1 MVKLRRVFESDLYLE
16 AKKDLDDLKNYL
28 GDKLFDDYMKIR
40 DRIPK
45 DQNEFKDFSKLKKM
59 DKKDIQDFVSS
70 FQSKSDK
77 RKSDKTE
84 GAEKLYEDSDWIVY
98 KITTYPAAQLYGKG
112 TKWCITGR
120 YPGHEERGQEYFDSY
135 IEDNNLDGGYYFYL
149 NKKDPSEKYCILQTK
164 DKNIHSIWDASDTN
178 KGRSKYTLDIELP
191 DVKEVNLQAED
202 LDYSL
207 DKAIQEDDFDWIKK
221 KIKDGTIDINKSL
234 NVYGDT
240 LLNQYTLAYS
250 ENDFDSFYFD
260 FICWLLDNGADINN
274 RGVNKWSPLYTA
286 VRSGDVDLCTLL
298 LKNGADPNIEDQY
311 GVTPLMSI
319 DFKGDYLEIAE
330 LLLDAGAYID
340 AKDVRGNTALH
351 YACSNY
357 GDPYG
362 DYDMVKFLLDHGA
375 DPTIENK
382 DGEIPAN
389 RIKDSS
395 IESLFFGDDEEDDY
409 DDYGEDDYDE
419 DE

>member
-1 MVKLRRVFESDLYLE
+1 MVKLHRVFESDLYLE
-16 AKKDLDDLKNYL
+16 SKKDLDDLKAYL

-59 DKKDIQDFVSS
+59 DKKDIQDFIDN
-70 FQSKSDK
+70 FKSKSDK
-77 RKSDKTE
+77 KKSDKTE

-98 KITTYPAAQLYGKG
+98 RITSYPAAQLYGKG

-120 YPGHEERGQEYFDSY
+120 YPGYEKRGQRYFDEY

-164 DKNIHSIWDASDTN
+164 DKDIHSIWDASDTN
-178 KGRSKYTLDIELP
+178 RGRSKYTLDIELP
-191 DVKEVNLQAED
+191 YVKEVNLKKGY

-207 DKAIQEDDFDWIKK
+207 DKAIRENDFDWIKK

-240 LLNQYTLAYS
+240 LLNQYSIDYTEYY
-250 ENDFDSFYFD
+250 FDSSYFD
-260 FICWLLDNGADINN
+260 FIRWLLNNGADVNN
-274 RGVNKWSPLYTA
+274 RGINKWSPLRVA
-286 VRSGDVDLCTLL
+286 VGAGDVDLCDLL
-298 LKNGADPNIEDQY
+298 LKNGADPNLGDQF
-311 GVTPLMSI
+311 GLTPLMSI
-319 DFKGDYLEIAE
+319 DFKGDYLEKAE
-330 LLLDAGAYID
+330 LLLDNGADID
-340 AKDVRGNTALH
+340 AKDVEGNTALH
-351 YACSNY
+351 YACCNFIK
-357 GDPYG
+357 PYG

-382 DGEIPAN
+382 DGQTPED
-389 RIKDSS
+389 RVRDSS
-395 IESLFFGDDEEDDY
+395 IMSLFYGDEY
-409 DDYGEDDYDE
+409 DD
-419 DE
+419 